1 VTLIRPLEQLVGERL
16 DAEPLYQTLLGL
28 LRDDG
33 LHFEGACWHV
43 SDPLTGLFV
52 RTGVVGDV
60 PGNFQTAIE
69 LELWRD
75 DVAKLAD
82 VARRRVPV
90 VSLIEETNGRPE
102 SSARWR
108 EMIRPDG
115 HLDEL
120 RAVFVDDLGQWG
132 SIALFRADE
141 PFSARDRG
149 RLADAV
155 PLVAQA
161 LRVSTNRGAVPDA
174 PVPGVVV
181 VDRSDGLETIDPTAR
196 RLLGIRDRE
205 LPGAIHLITACTR
218 RAGSPQRARMHSADG
233 WLVLDA
239 TLLDGVPGRVAVIVQ
254 PAPNTSLVDLRL
266 LAAGLSARES
276 EVALCVIRGESTRE
290 IAAALYI
297 STWTVQDHLKAVFEK
312 TGVRSRRELVAEL
325 AT

>member
-1 VTLIRPLEQLVGERL
+1 VTLIRPLAHLVVERL
-16 DAEPLYQTLLGL
+16 DAEPLYETLLGL

-43 SDPLTGLFV
+43 SDPLTGLFA
-52 RTGVVGDV
+52 RTGVVGEL
-60 PGNFQTAIE
+60 PGDYQTAIE

-82 VARRRVPV
+82 VAGRRVPV
-90 VSLIEETNGRPE
+90 ASLIEETNGRPE

-108 EMIRPDG
+108 EMIRPGG

-120 RAVFVDDLGQWG
+120 RAVFVDEIGRWG

-149 RLADAV
+149 RLAEVV

-181 VDRSDGLETIDPTAR
+181 VDRSDRLETIDPTAR
-196 RLLGIRDRE
+196 RLLGIRDHE

-218 RAGSPQRARMHSADG
+218 RAGSPQRSRMHTPGG

-239 TLLDGVPGRVAVIVQ
+239 TPLDGQPGRVAVIVQ

-266 LAAGLSARES
+266 LAAGLSARERD
-276 EVALCVIRGESTRE
+276 VALCVIRGESTRE
-290 IAAALYI
+290 IAAALFI
-297 STWTVQDHLKAVFEK
+297 SPWTVQDHLKAVFEK
-312 TGVRSRRELVAEL
+312 TGVRSRRELVAQL
-325 AT
+325 AS

>member
-1 VTLIRPLEQLVGERL
+1 MTLIRPLEQLVVERL

-43 SDPLTGLFV
+43 SDPLTGLFA
-52 RTGVVGDV
+52 RNGVVGKV
-60 PGNFQTAIE
+60 PGDYQTAIE

-90 VSLIEETNGRPE
+90 ASLIDETNGRPE

-115 HLDEL
+115 QLDEL
-120 RAVFVDDLGQWG
+120 RAVFVDDLGRWG

-149 RLADAV
+149 RLADVV

-181 VDRSDGLETIDPTAR
+181 VNRSDGLETIDPTAR
-196 RLLGIRDRE
+196 RLLGIRDHE
-205 LPGAIHLITACTR
+205 LPGTIHLITAWTR
-218 RAGSPQRARMHSADG
+218 RAGSPQRVRMHRPDG

-239 TLLDGVPGRVAVIVQ
+239 TLLDGEPGRVAVIVQ

-266 LAAGLSARES
+266 LAVGLSARER
-276 EVALCVIRGESTRE
+276 EVALCVIRGESTTD

-297 STWTVQDHLKAVFEK
+297 SPWTVQDHLKAVFEK
-312 TGVRSRRELVAEL
+312 TGVRSRRELVAQL